1 MYRSRNRNYQ
11 IQMYGTS
18 EKTFNVRIHF
28 PCQSQEFESE
38 DLHIFLQ
45 ELVEPL

>member
-11 IQMYGTS
+11 IQMYATS
-18 EKTFNVRIHF
+18 EKTYTRIHF

-38 DLHIFLQ
+38 DLHLFLQ